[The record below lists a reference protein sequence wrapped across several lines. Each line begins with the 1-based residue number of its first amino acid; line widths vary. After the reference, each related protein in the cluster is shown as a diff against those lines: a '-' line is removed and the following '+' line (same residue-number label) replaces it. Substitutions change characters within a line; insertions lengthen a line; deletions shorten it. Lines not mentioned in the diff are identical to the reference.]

1 MKNKNLRSLMATRKD
16 LSNSAPPE
24 VSILNGDQLSQLLGG
39 SSLVECPNLKTC
51 NTFADCNAKCVV
63 LA

>member
-1 MKNKNLRSLMATRKD
+1 MAARKD

-24 VSILNGDQLSQLLGG
+24 VSVLNGDQLSQLLGG